1 MKGAFVAGLVAIAL
15 GAASS
20 ASAVADEKKEASP
33 GAVTSTSK
41 AMALPS
47 GGSAIM
53 GGERMLHSDIK
64 GGKGDSAM
72 TSGNAGLVS
81 PNAKISEKARIN

>member
-20 ASAVADEKKEASP
+20 ASALADEKKEASP
-33 GAVTSTSK
+33 GAITSTSK
-41 AMALPS
+41 AMALPT
-47 GGSAIM
+47 GGSAIK
-53 GGERMLHSDIK
+53 GGERLSHSDIK

-81 PNAKISEKARIN
+81 PNTKTAEKARIN

>member
-1 MKGAFVAGLVAIAL
+1 
-15 GAASS
+15 
-20 ASAVADEKKEASP
+20 
-33 GAVTSTSK
+33 
-41 AMALPS
+41 MALPS